1 MKRRVFVDKSGI
13 LGPKRNISTL
23 PKLESQYTLPT
34 LYNIENTVTT
44 NIGIYDLVYHY
55 YYLYFL
61 PWESLLWFPVEE
73 SPGPN
78 SQADQLKAEGDQ
90 HPVTAN
96 STLQLGVPKQQHY

>member
-1 MKRRVFVDKSGI
+1 MIISSELILYRR
-13 LGPKRNISTL
+13 LCTQQQQPQ
-23 PKLESQYTLPT
+23 LESQYTQPT
-34 LYNIENTVTT
+34 LYLQPRKILCAGLSLLLF
-44 NIGIYDLVYHY
+44 I
-55 YYLYFL
+55 FL